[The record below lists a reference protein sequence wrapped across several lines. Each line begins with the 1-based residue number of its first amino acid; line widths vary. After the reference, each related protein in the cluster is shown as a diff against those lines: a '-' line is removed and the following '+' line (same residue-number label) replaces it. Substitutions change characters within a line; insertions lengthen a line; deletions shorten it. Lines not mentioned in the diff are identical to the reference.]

1 MYARAFI
8 SDLRAKKTERSLLN
22 KCYKPEIYR
31 YFQRKRQDEANKE
44 FKKLRLA
51 KLTNNNIS
59 ESDMVNIRQLAVIP
73 AKI

>member
-8 SDLRAKKTERSLLN
+8 SDLLAKKTERNLLN
-22 KCYKPEIYR
+22 KRYKPEIYR
-31 YFQRKRQDEANKE
+31 YFQKKWQDEANKE

-59 ESDMVNIRQLAVIP
+59 ESDIVNIDN
-73 AKI
+73 